1 MSAGGMTVRESKAKA
16 VLGAV
21 AGFFKRETVLGVAL
35 VLAAVSACFVPPG
48 PGYMSYV
55 DWDTLAL
62 LFGLMAVVKGF
73 QGAGAF
79 QFLGSRLLRRTGSTR
94 TMLLVLVF
102 LPFFFSMVITNDVS
116 LITFVPFGLV
126 VLRLAGQE
134 RLVIPLVVL
143 QTLAANL
150 GSMLTPMGN
159 PQNLYLYTRYSLGF
173 GELCGAMAPYVALS
187 GLVLL
192 GASLLQKATPIPPV
206 EVPAQLGSPKRLA
219 LCCLGFG
226 HFCELLLP
234 YVLASALL
242 LAVSILLLKPAPIA
256 AVDLSAGLGKTRDLL
271 CYGAGFGLC
280 LLGVFKVLPAPVIAL
295 IAALFLLFYDRQV
308 LAAIDYSLLGTFV
321 AFFLFV
327 GNISQLTAVQNFLA
341 SILEGRVELVS
352 ILTSQVISNVPAAL
366 LLSGFT
372 SHWQGLIVGC
382 NLGGLGTLI
391 ASMAS
396 LISYKLV
403 AKEYPG
409 LRGRYFGWFTLG
421 NVVFLALLFG
431 LFLALGGAA

>member
-1 MSAGGMTVRESKAKA
+1 MSAGGMTVRETKAKA

-73 QGAGAF
+73 QGAGVF

-192 GASLLQKATPIPPV
+192 GLFSVVPP
-206 EVPAQLGSPKRLA
+206 
-219 LCCLGFG
+219 
-226 HFCELLLP
+226 
-234 YVLASALL
+234 
-242 LAVSILLLKPAPIA
+242 LAVA
-256 AVDLSAGLGKTRDLL
+256 AV
-271 CYGAGFGLC
+271 
-280 LLGVFKVLPAPVIAL
+280 VLV
-295 IAALFLLFYDRQV
+295 FLLFADRSILRQV
-308 LAAIDYSLLGTFV
+308 DYSLLLTFL
-321 AFFLFV
+321 AFFVFI
-327 GNISQLTAVQNFLA
+327 GNLGSVPAFQNFLTSA
-341 SILEGRVELVS
+341 LSGHVELVS
-352 ILTSQVISNVPAAL
+352 VLASQVISNVPAAL

-372 SHWQGLIVGC
+372 EEALPLLIGV

-396 LISYKLV
+396 LISYKQINR
-403 AKEYPG
+403 EYSR
-409 LRGRYFGWFTLG
+409 LRGRYLLSFTLW
-421 NVVFLALLFG
+421 NLALLAV
-431 LFLALGGAA
+431 LLLLCLAFV

>member
-1 MSAGGMTVRESKAKA
+1 MAALCRKCLS
-16 VLGAV
+16 
-21 AGFFKRETVLGVAL
+21 FFKKEVVLCVAAL
-35 VLAAVSACFVPPG
+35 LAAASCFLSPPSAA
-48 PGYMSYV
+48 YLTYI
-55 DWDTLAL
+55 DWNTLAL
-62 LFGLMAVVKGF
+62 LFGLMAVM
-73 QGAGAF
+73 QGLQKANFFVYLASLL
-79 QFLGSRLLRRTGSTR
+79 LGRIRSTR
-94 TMLLVLVF
+94 TLVFLLVF
-102 LPFFFSMVITNDVS
+102 LPFVCSMVITNDVS
-116 LITFVPFGLV
+116 LIAFVPFGITI
-126 VLRLAGQE
+126 LRMAGQE
-134 RLVIPLVVL
+134 RLLVPQVVL
-143 QTLAANL
+143 QTIAANL

-159 PQNLYLYTRYSLGF
+159 PQNLYLYNQSGLGF
-173 GELCGAMAPYVALS
+173 GP
-187 GLVLL
+187 
-192 GASLLQKATPIPPV
+192 
-206 EVPAQLGSPKRLA
+206 
-219 LCCLGFG
+219 
-226 HFCELLLP
+226 FCELLLP

-256 AVDLSAGLGKTRDLL
+256 AVDLSAGLGKPRDLL

-327 GNISQLTAVQNFLA
+327 GNISQLAAVQNFLA